1 MISPDLDFFALVET
15 CQTRADLLGRLLL
28 KISQI
33 LPQSPSQFRV
43 VYLVDKIN
51 AETPWGLG
59 GSLMEL
65 LGGVLDYCR
74 LVVAWKI
81 CKMLI
86 GVLGSRL

>member
-1 MISPDLDFFALVET
+1 MSLLIAFVET
-15 CQTRADLLGRLLL
+15 CQTRADFLGTLLL

-33 LPQSPSQFRV
+33 LPVSPAEFRV
-43 VYLVDKIN
+43 VYLVDRIN

-65 LGGVLDYCR
+65 LSGVLDYCK